1 MKKAVIMCRVSSDE
15 QAKGYSLDVQLE
27 QLTRYCNRNNI
38 SIVKQYREDHSAKNF
53 NRPEFQKFL
62 QFVKKNKEEVDLLL
76 ITSWDRFS
84 RNLTDSLVMLR
95 TLEKYGV
102 KVQAVEQPIDM
113 SIPENKAMLA
123 IFLAIPEIDND
134 RRSIKIR
141 GGIRGSLKAGRWCR
155 IAPIGYKNLRD
166 QNNKPIIVPSTIAH
180 HIKYIFEQI
189 AIGKLQSEL
198 RTEIYKKGIKISRS
212 NFSKLLRNPIYM
224 GKIIVPK
231 SEEEPMMIIDGIH
244 EGIISENL
252 YFQVQQVLSNNN
264 KIRKLPVY
272 KSLREELPLRGMLSC
287 SQCGEKLTGS
297 RSKSATGNHYF
308 YYHCNYCAKERYP
321 MDLVNQTFESIL
333 ADFTFTYEAKEI
345 YQLMV
350 KDLLSVDAK
359 DSKVKHTQLDKT
371 LNDVLARIEKLQDLF
386 IDGKIEHNHYS
397 DTMARYTEQK
407 FSLTDEINQ
416 IKKMDSDYLNWL
428 KNGVDALSNL
438 KIHYANSAIRDKQQL
453 ISSIF
458 PEKFEFD
465 GKKCRTTRINDVLRY
480 MLLIDSDLQNKKSG
494 QLSKKIELSTLVE
507 SERIELSSKQ
517 ATKELST
524 RLSSDLVFDKKQ
536 GQRQPLPA

>member
-27 QLTRYCNRNNI
+27 QLIRYCNRNNI

-53 NRPEFQKFL
+53 NRPEFQNFL

-333 ADFTFTYEAKEI
+333 ADFTFTNEAKEI

-397 DTMARYTEQK
+397 DTMARYTAQK

-524 RLSSDLVFDKKQ
+524 RLSFD
-536 GQRQPLPA
+536 

>member
-1 MKKAVIMCRVSSDE
+1 MKRAVIMCRVSSEE
-15 QAKGYSLDVQLE
+15 QAKGYSLDVQFE
-27 QLTRYCNRNNI
+27 QLTRYCDRNSI
-38 SIVKQYREDHSAKNF
+38 SIVKHYREDHSAKNF
-53 NRPEFQKFL
+53 NRPEFKNFL
-62 QFVKKNKEEVDLLL
+62 QFVKKNKGEVDLLL

-95 TLEKYGV
+95 SLEKYGV
-102 KVQAVEQPIDM
+102 KVQAIEQPIDM

-155 IAPIGYKNLRD
+155 QAPIGYKNTRD
-166 QNNKPIIVPSTIAH
+166 QQNKPIIIPADSAL

-189 AIGKLQSEL
+189 ALGKLQSEL
-198 RTEIYKKGIKISRS
+198 RQEIYKKGIKISRS

-231 SEEEPMMIIDGIH
+231 SEEEPMLIIDGIH
-244 EGIISENL
+244 DAIISENL
-252 YFQVQQVLSNNN
+252 YFEVQQMLSYNN

-272 KSLREELPLRGMLSC
+272 KSLREELPLRGLLSC
-287 SQCGEKLTGS
+287 SKCGEKLTGS

-308 YYHCNYCAKERYP
+308 YYHCNYCSNERYP
-321 MDLVNQTFESIL
+321 MDLVNDTFESIL
-333 ADFTFTYEAKEI
+333 DDFTFIEESKKI

-350 KDLLSVDAK
+350 KDLLAIDAK
-359 DSKVKHTQLDKT
+359 EAKLKHTQLVKT
-371 LNDVLARIEKLQDLF
+371 LNDVLIRIEKLQDLF
-386 IDGKIEHNHYS
+386 IDGKIEHKQYS
-397 DTMARYTEQK
+397 DTLARYTAQK
-407 FSLTDEINQ
+407 FSLTDQINN

-428 KNGVDALSNL
+428 KNGIDAFSNL
-438 KIHYANSAIRDKQQL
+438 KIHYANAAIRDKQQL

-465 GKKCRTTRINDVLRY
+465 GKKCRTTRINDVLRCI
-480 MLLIDSDLQNKKSG
+480 LLINNDLKNKKSG

-507 SERIELSSKQ
+507 SGRVELPSKQ
-517 ATKELST
+517 ATKKIST
-524 RLSSDLVFDKKQ
+524 RLFPDWVFDSEL
-536 GQRQPLPA
+536 GQEQPLFA

>member
-1 MKKAVIMCRVSSDE
+1 MKKAVIMCRVSSEE

-27 QLTRYCNRNNI
+27 QLTKYCDRNSI

-53 NRPEFQKFL
+53 NRPEFQNFLKFI
-62 QFVKKNKEEVDLLL
+62 KKNKGEVDLLL

-84 RNLTDSLVMLR
+84 RNLTDSLLMLR
-95 TLEKYGV
+95 TLEKHGV
-102 KVQAVEQPIDM
+102 KVQAIEQPIDM

-123 IFLAIPEIDND
+123 IYLAIPEIDND
-134 RRSIKIR
+134 RRSIKIK

-155 IAPIGYKNLRD
+155 QAPIGYKNTRD
-166 QNNKPIIVPSTIAH
+166 KQNKPIIIPDHRAF

-189 AIGKLQSEL
+189 ALGKLQSEL
-198 RTEIYKKGIKISRS
+198 KQEIYKKGIKISRS

-224 GKIIVPK
+224 GKIIVPN
-231 SEEEPMMIIDGIH
+231 SDEEPMTIIDGIH
-244 EGIISENL
+244 DAIISENL
-252 YFQVQQVLSNNN
+252 YFEVQQMLTSNN

-272 KSLREELPLRGMLSC
+272 KSLREELPLRGLLSC
-287 SQCGEKLTGS
+287 SKCGEKLTGS

-308 YYHCNYCAKERYP
+308 YYHCNFCSNERYP
-321 MDLVNQTFESIL
+321 MDLVNGTFESIL
-333 ADFTFTYEAKEI
+333 GDFTFNKSAKEI

-359 DSKVKHTQLDKT
+359 DSKLKQDQLVKN

-386 IDGKIEHNHYS
+386 VDNKIEHKQYS
-397 DTMARYTEQK
+397 DTMARYTAQK
-407 FSLTDEINQ
+407 YNLAEEINNN
-416 IKKMDSDYLNWL
+416 KKGNSDYLNWL
-428 KNGVDALSNL
+428 KNGVDALDNL
-438 KIHYANSAIRDKQQL
+438 KTHYVNSAIRDKQQL

-465 GKKCRTTRINDVLRY
+465 GKKCRTTRINDVLRVI
-480 MLLIDSDLQNKKSG
+480 LQIDRDLKNEKSG

-507 SERIELSSKQ
+507 SGRVELPSKQ
-517 ATKELST
+517 AIKELST
-524 RLSSDLVFDKKQ
+524 RLFSD
-536 GQRQPLPA
+536 

>member
-1 MKKAVIMCRVSSDE
+1 MKKAVIMCRVSSEE
-15 QAKGYSLDVQLE
+15 QAKGYSLDVQFE
-27 QLTRYCNRNNI
+27 QLTRYCERNSI
-38 SIVKQYREDHSAKNF
+38 SIVKHYREDHSAKNF
-53 NRPEFQKFL
+53 DRPEFQNFL
-62 QFVKKNKEEVDLLL
+62 HYVKKNKGEVDLLL

-95 TLEKYGV
+95 TLEMCGV
-102 KVQAVEQPIDM
+102 KVQAIEQPIDM

-155 IAPIGYKNLRD
+155 QAPIGYKNTRD
-166 QNNKPIIVPSTIAH
+166 QQNKPIIVPASTAL

-189 AIGKLQSEL
+189 ALGKLQSEL
-198 RTEIYKKGIKISRS
+198 RQEIYKKGIKISRS

-231 SEEEPMMIIDGIH
+231 CEDEPMMMINGIH
-244 EGIISENL
+244 EAIISENL
-252 YFQVQQVLSNNN
+252 YFEVQQMLSDNN

-272 KSLREELPLRGMLSC
+272 KSLREELPLRGLLSC
-287 SQCGEKLTGS
+287 SKCGEKLTGS
-297 RSKSATGNHYF
+297 KSKSATGNHYF
-308 YYHCNYCAKERYP
+308 YYHCNYCANERYP
-321 MDLVNQTFESIL
+321 MDLVNDTFESIL
-333 ADFTFTYEAKEI
+333 DDFTFTKEAKEI

-350 KDLLSVDAK
+350 KELLSVDAK
-359 DSKVKHTQLDKT
+359 DSKIKHTQLVKT
-371 LNDVLARIEKLQDLF
+371 LNDVLVRIEKLQDLF
-386 IDGKIEHNHYS
+386 IDGKIEHKQYS
-397 DTMARYTEQK
+397 DTMARYTAQK
-407 FSLTDEINQ
+407 FSLTDEINS
-416 IKKMDSDYLNWL
+416 IKKMDSDYLIWL

-438 KIHYANSAIRDKQQL
+438 KSHYAKSAIRDKQQL

-465 GKKCRTTRINDVLRY
+465 GKKCRTTRVNDVLR
-480 MLLIDSDLQNKKSG
+480 LILQIDKDLQNEKSG

-507 SERIELSSKQ
+507 SPRIELGSKQ
-517 ATKELST
+517 AIKELST
-524 RLSSDLVFDKKQ
+524 RLFSD
-536 GQRQPLPA
+536 